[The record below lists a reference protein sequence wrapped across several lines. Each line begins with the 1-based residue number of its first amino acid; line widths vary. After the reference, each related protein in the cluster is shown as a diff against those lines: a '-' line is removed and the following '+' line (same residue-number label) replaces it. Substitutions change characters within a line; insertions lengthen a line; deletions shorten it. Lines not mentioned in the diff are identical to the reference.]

1 MKTQTLELK
10 MELEVDENAVE
21 ELKKLEHHIDYLLD
35 LDNFPEIKTVR
46 NVAVR
51 KHSTANEQMSF

>member
-51 KHSTANEQMSF
+51 KHSTDNE

>member
-46 NVAVR
+46 NVVVR
-51 KHSTANEQMSF
+51 KRSTTNE

>member
-51 KHSTANEQMSF
+51 KHSTANE

>member
-10 MELEVDENAVE
+10 MVLEVDENAVE

-51 KHSTANEQMSF
+51 KHSTANE

>member
-46 NVAVR
+46 NVVVR
-51 KHSTANEQMSF
+51 KHSTTNE

>member
-46 NVAVR
+46 NVAVH
-51 KHSTANEQMSF
+51 KHSTTNG

>member
-1 MKTQTLELK
+1 MRTQTLELK

-51 KHSTANEQMSF
+51 KHSTANE

>member
-21 ELKKLEHHIDYLLD
+21 GLKKLEHHIDYLLD

-46 NVAVR
+46 NVVIR
-51 KHSTANEQMSF
+51 KPSTTKE

>member
-35 LDNFPEIKTVR
+35 LDNFPELKTVR

-51 KHSTANEQMSF
+51 KHSTANE

>member
-35 LDNFPEIKTVR
+35 LDDFPEIKTVR
-46 NVAVR
+46 NVVVR
-51 KHSTANEQMSF
+51 KHSTANE

>member
-1 MKTQTLELK
+1 MRTQTLELK

-35 LDNFPEIKTVR
+35 LDDFPEIKTVR

-51 KHSTANEQMSF
+51 KHSTANE